1 MFVYRFQEKFEM
13 SIILAVNNSARIS
26 IFCHWNLIWVY
37 MMYSQVS
44 TPISVYDSTIYFIH
58 QTPRATNLN
67 QCLDLK
73 IIHEHGEITKFRELI
88 RRLPEI
94 TVYLNLILKI
104 LYYYYNGSFWQC
116 ALIIFGI
123 PNKYYLQVLWRV
135 DTEKLFDREVVK

>member
-1 MFVYRFQEKFEM
+1 
-13 SIILAVNNSARIS
+13 
-26 IFCHWNLIWVY
+26 

-58 QTPRATNLN
+58 QTPRAINLN
-67 QCLDLK
+67 QCLELK

-104 LYYYYNGSFWQC
+104 LYYYYNGSF
-116 ALIIFGI
+116 
-123 PNKYYLQVLWRV
+123 
-135 DTEKLFDREVVK
+135 